1 MKNNASTPVLSQL
14 MTQVQSTQSQ
24 QAERID
30 FELQQMTQQVTQL
43 ARHSNQTPVTTE
55 QLVQNSINTARSEVT
70 KALYNKA
77 NIMLNLNLKEAEVR
91 LDPPE
96 LGSMQ
101 IRLRSDA
108 EQAQINFIV
117 QNQAAKEM
125 LEQTMGKLKEMLAEQ
140 GIELGES
147 SVSEQGSESEQ
158 QSEQSSQEPSQEI
171 ATMVEKESQHL
182 TNDQIVN
189 NKQDVIDFYA

>member
-1 MKNNASTPVLSQL
+1 
-14 MTQVQSTQSQ
+14 
-24 QAERID
+24 
-30 FELQQMTQQVTQL
+30 
-43 ARHSNQTPVTTE
+43 
-55 QLVQNSINTARSEVT
+55 VT

-96 LGSMQ
+96 LGAMQ

-158 QSEQSSQEPSQEI
+158 QSEPSSKESSQEI

-182 TNDQIVN
+182 TNEQIVN
-189 NKQDVIDFYA
+189 NKQDGIDFYA

>member
-1 MKNNASTPVLSQL
+1 
-14 MTQVQSTQSQ
+14 
-24 QAERID
+24 
-30 FELQQMTQQVTQL
+30 
-43 ARHSNQTPVTTE
+43 
-55 QLVQNSINTARSEVT
+55 
-70 KALYNKA
+70 
-77 NIMLNLNLKEAEVR
+77 
-91 LDPPE
+91 
-96 LGSMQ
+96 MQ

-158 QSEQSSQEPSQEI
+158 QSEPSSQESSQEPSQEI

-182 TNDQIVN
+182 TNEQIVT
-189 NKQDVIDFYA
+189 NKQDGIDFYA